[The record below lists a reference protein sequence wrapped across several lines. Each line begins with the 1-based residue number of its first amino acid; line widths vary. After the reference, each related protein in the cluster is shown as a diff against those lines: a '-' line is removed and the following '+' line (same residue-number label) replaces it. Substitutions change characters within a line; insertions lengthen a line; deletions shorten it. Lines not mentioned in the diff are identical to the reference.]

1 MGYARMS
8 TADQDLARQLDV
20 LRADGRE

>member
-1 MGYARMS
+1 MS